1 MHLRKKVIK
10 CLKKSLE
17 NKWTY
22 NGKKLGTC
30 KIHKINGRGK
40 NHVRKE
46 TGLYGNQKTVDTI
59 EKFILSNMK
68 DI

>member
-1 MHLRKKVIK
+1 M
-10 CLKKSLE
+10 
-17 NKWTY
+17 
-22 NGKKLGTC
+22 LGTC
-30 KIHKINGRGK
+30 KIHKINRREK